1 MAKKKKELLS
11 NTLLHS
17 AQHLAD
23 TTPQNIETAMEFCEG
38 YKNFL
43 DNGKTERA
51 CNKTALEMLIKAGY
65 KEFKCKTKYKAG
77 DKVYHQNRGKALIAA
92 TLGSENLEDGVHI
105 TAAHA
110 DSPRLD
116 LKPNPLYEA
125 DELCYFKTHYYG
137 GIRKYQWGTIPLS
150 MHGVVVKKNGESV
163 EICLGEAPGEAVFT
177 ITDLLPHLSQNQN
190 KRPLSEGLKG
200 EELNI
205 LVGSYPFSDKEEKS
219 RFKLEVMRLLNEKYG
234 IIERDFARAEI
245 EFVPAHKACDIGFD
259 KSMLGAYGQDDRVCC
274 YTGLMAELAVATPK
288 HTSVFVMADKE
299 EVGSDG
305 VTGLAGDFL
314 FQFLQNL
321 AEGQSA
327 HYNTMLQA
335 SQCLSADVHAAF
347 DPNFADVYDKKNT
360 VFLNQGAAFSKYGGA
375 RGKSGSSD
383 ATAEFMGTITCMLD
397 EKNIP
402 WQLGELGRVDMGGG
416 GTVAKFIAGRN
427 IDTVDI
433 GVPVLSMHSPF
444 EVTAKLDIYNTYEV
458 LKSFLEST
466 HT

>member
-1 MAKKKKELLS
+1 MPKKKKESLAER
-11 NTLLHS
+11 LLHTPC
-17 AQHLAD
+17 HLAD
-23 TTPQNIETAMEFCEG
+23 SETNTKHVAMEFCEG
-38 YKNFL
+38 YKEFL
-43 DNGKTERA
+43 NKGKTERE
-51 CNKTALEMLIKAGY
+51 CNKVALSMLQKAGY
-65 KEFKCKTKYKAG
+65 KELQCKTKYKAG
-77 DKVYHQNRGKALIAA
+77 DKIYYQNRGKALVAA
-92 TLGSENLEDGVHI
+92 TLGSESLEKGVRI
-105 TAAHA
+105 MAAHA

-125 DELCYFKTHYYG
+125 DELAYFKTHYYG

-150 MHGVVVKKNGESV
+150 MHGVVVKKDGETV
-163 EICLGEAPGEAVFT
+163 DICLGEQEGEPVFT
-177 ITDLLPHLSQNQN
+177 ITDLLPHLSANQN

-205 LVGSYPFSDKEEKS
+205 LVGSYPVVDKEEKN

-234 IIERDFARAEI
+234 IVERDFARAEI

-274 YTGLMAELAVATPK
+274 YAALMAELAVEKPK

-305 VTGLAGDFL
+305 VTGLAGDYL
-314 FQFLQNL
+314 FHFLQNL
-321 AEGQSA
+321 AEGQNA
-327 HYNTMLQA
+327 HYNTMLA
-335 SQCLSADVHAAF
+335 ESQCLSADVHAAF

-383 ATAEFMGTITCMLD
+383 AGAEFMGVITCLLD
-397 EKNIP
+397 EQNIP
-402 WQLGELGRVDMGGG
+402 WQLGELGRVDIGGG

-444 EVTAKLDIYNTYEV
+444 EVTAKLDIYNTYQV
-458 LKSFLEST
+458 LKAFIELR
-466 HT
+466 

>member
-1 MAKKKKELLS
+1 MAKKKKESLAGS
-11 NTLLHS
+11 LLHTPE
-17 AQHLAD
+17 HLAD
-23 TTPQNIETAMEFCEG
+23 RTPKDIEPAMLFCEG
-38 YKNFL
+38 YKSFL
-43 DNGKTERA
+43 DSGKTERE
-51 CNKTALEMLIKAGY
+51 CNKTALEMLKKAGY
-65 KEFKCKTKYKAG
+65 KEMQCQKKYKAG
-77 DKVYHQNRGKALIAA
+77 DKIYYQNRGKALVAA
-92 TLGSENLEDGVHI
+92 TVGSEALESGVRI

-125 DELCYFKTHYYG
+125 DELAYFKTHYYG

-150 MHGVVVKKNGESV
+150 MHGVVVKKDGELV
-163 EICLGEAPGEAVFT
+163 EVCLGEEAGEPVFT
-177 ITDLLPHLSQNQN
+177 ITDLLPHLSANQN

-205 LVGSYPFSDKEEKS
+205 LVGSYPMADKEEKT

-234 IIERDFARAEI
+234 IVERDFTRAEI

-274 YTGLMAELAVATPK
+274 YTALMAELDVKKPK
-288 HTSVFVMADKE
+288 HTTVFVMADKE

-314 FQFLQNL
+314 FHFLQNL
-321 AEGQSA
+321 AEGQGA
-327 HYNTMLQA
+327 HYNTMLA
-335 SQCLSADVHAAF
+335 SSQCLSADVHAAF

-360 VFLNQGAAFSKYGGA
+360 VYLNQGAAFSKYGGA
-375 RGKSGSSD
+375 RGKSGTSD
-383 ATAEFMGTITCMLD
+383 AGAEFMGIITCLLD
-397 EKNIP
+397 EKDIP
-402 WQLGELGRVDMGGG
+402 WQLGELGRIDIGGG

-444 EVTAKLDIYNTYEV
+444 EVTAKMDVYNTYQV
-458 LKSFLEST
+458 LKAFLGAV
-466 HT
+466 